1 MSNNNSNFKTMK
13 INYLNLNSMKMTKF
27 FISSIFCLALIAT
40 TTSCSDDDDSGEV
53 IEEELITNVTLT
65 FTNNADPT
73 DIVTLTNIAPNGQ
86 EGSFTNTVDGEFT
99 SNATYS
105 LSLALTNASETPA
118 DDVLNDDIIPEA
130 DEHFFVYGVNGI
142 DLTMTRDGNDVE
154 GPDGSNLGVNT
165 TWVAGAIS
173 TGNVQIRLIHEPS
186 SVDDANEWGTVSGGS
201 EDLNIT
207 FMNVEIDN

>member
-1 MSNNNSNFKTMK
+1 MNTNNSNFKTMK
-13 INYLNLNSMKMTKF
+13 INYLNLNFMKTSKF
-27 FISSIFCLALIAT
+27 FINTLFCLVFIASF
-40 TTSCSDDDDSGEV
+40 TSCSDDDDSGEV

-65 FTNNADPT
+65 FTNNADAT
-73 DIVTLTNIAPNGQ
+73 DIVVLANVAIDGQ
-86 EGSFTNTVDGEFT
+86 EGPFNNTVTGDFT
-99 SNATYS
+99 SGASYS

-130 DEHFFVYGVNGI
+130 DEHFFVYGVSGI
-142 DLTMTRDGNDVE
+142 NLTMSRDGDDVA

-165 TWVAGAIS
+165 TWVAGAAS

-186 SVDDANEWGTVSGGS
+186 SVDDSNEWGSATGGS

-207 FMNVEIDN
+207 FMNVDIQ